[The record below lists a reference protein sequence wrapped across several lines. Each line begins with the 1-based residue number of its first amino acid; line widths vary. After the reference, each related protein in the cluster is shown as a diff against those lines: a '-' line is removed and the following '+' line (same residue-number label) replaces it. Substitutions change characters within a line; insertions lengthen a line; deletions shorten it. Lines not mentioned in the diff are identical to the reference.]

1 MHSYSACA
9 IGCVIGLAILRV
21 GPCPGESVS
30 ILSRS
35 NNRAVG
41 SIRVPA
47 NRVNNSA
54 LGAFERPALAWM
66 ADRLPLSLM
75 PDHLTLIGI
84 GGALTASAGYF
95 ASRWSLEWLWVAS
108 AGLVINWVGDS
119 LDGTVA
125 RLRCIQRPRYGFFV
139 DHTSDLF
146 SQSLIFLALG
156 ASPCAHFSIACL
168 GVIAF
173 LMAFVYS
180 LICVEVRDTLRVTY
194 FGFGPTEIRALLIAG
209 NLLTLYAG
217 VFDVGLPPR
226 GWFGPVTIYEI
237 TIVILFTITVPALAL
252 LAWRERRELALEDP
266 PRVPLMR
273 APAEQDLSHAAP
285 VEGI

>member
-1 MHSYSACA
+1 MA
-9 IGCVIGLAILRV
+9 
-21 GPCPGESVS
+21 
-30 ILSRS
+30 
-35 NNRAVG
+35 
-41 SIRVPA
+41 A

-66 ADRLPLSLM
+66 ADRLPLSLT

-108 AGLVINWVGDS
+108 AGLIINWVGDS

-125 RLRCIQRPRYGFFV
+125 RLRGIQRPRYGFFV

-146 SQSLIFLALG
+146 SQSLLFLALG

-209 NLLTLYAG
+209 NLITLYAG

-226 GWFGPVTIYEI
+226 GWFGPVTIYEV

-266 PRVPLMR
+266 PRVPLTR
-273 APAEQDLSHAAP
+273 APAEQHLSSHVAP
-285 VEGI
+285 AEGI